1 MNELTRIT
9 TAFAM
14 ALAIGALAA
23 CNDSDSTEWGTI
35 NLAVTDAPVDG
46 ATRVV
51 VAFTGVEIQSADGSR
66 ELFTFDTQR
75 QVDLLALQ
83 GGGSEIL
90 LDGELLPAGRYDWIR
105 LLVNAEPN
113 TSDSFIEFDDGT
125 VQSLSVPS
133 AQGLRLVS
141 GFTVAA
147 GGNVD
152 FTIDFDLRRA
162 VVGPPGRGGMHMLR
176 PALRLV
182 DNNQVGAIDGMVDLA
197 LITEG
202 CAPAVY
208 VFAGADA
215 TVGDVQPDSG
225 PLASARVAQNVSTGD
240 FEYRVAF
247 LEAGDYTVAFT
258 CDALA
263 DDPDAADE
271 LAFTG
276 GSGQAVVTAGGVAT
290 VDFPVGG

>member
-1 MNELTRIT
+1 MKNYPRIIT
-9 TAFAM
+9 TFAV
-14 ALAIGALAA
+14 ALAIGTGAA
-23 CNDSDSTEWGTI
+23 CNDSDSTDWGTI
-35 NLAVTDAPVDG
+35 NLSVTDAPVDG
-46 ATRVV
+46 ATRVI
-51 VAFTGVEIQSADGSR
+51 VAFTGVEIQAADGGR

-83 GGGSEIL
+83 GGGSELL
-90 LDGELLPAGRYDWIR
+90 LDAELLPAGRYNWIR
-105 LLVNAEPN
+105 LLVNAAPN

-125 VQSLSVPS
+125 VHSLSVPS

-147 GGNVD
+147 GGNID

-162 VVGPPGRGGMHMLR
+162 VVAPPGLAGGYLLR

-182 DNNQVGAIDGMVDLA
+182 DNNLIGAIDGIVDLA
-197 LITEG
+197 LITEA
-202 CAPAVY
+202 CTPAVY

-215 TVGDVQPDSG
+215 PVGDVQPDSG
-225 PLASARVAQNVSTGD
+225 PIASARVAQNVTTGD

-247 LEAGDYTVAFT
+247 LEAGAYTVAFT

-271 LAFTG
+271 LSFTG
-276 GSGQAVVTAGGVAT
+276 GTGQATVTAGSVTT

>member
-1 MNELTRIT
+1 MT
-9 TAFAM
+9 TFLRKTAAFALV
-14 ALAIGALAA
+14 ATIGAVAA
-23 CNDSDSTEWGTI
+23 CNDSDTAEWGTI

-51 VAFTGVEIQSADGSR
+51 VAFTGVEIQAADGTR
-66 ELFTFDTQR
+66 ELFTFDPQR
-75 QVDLLALQ
+75 QIDLLALQ

-90 LDGELLPAGRYDWIR
+90 LDGELLPAGRYEWIR

-113 TSDSFIEFDDGT
+113 TPDSFIEFDDGA
-125 VQSLSVPS
+125 VHSLSVPS

-141 GFTVAA
+141 GFVVAA

-162 VVGPPGRGGMHMLR
+162 VVGPPGLGGAHLLR

-182 DNNQVGAIDGMVDLA
+182 DNNEVGAIDGIVDLT
-197 LITEG
+197 LITDG

-208 VFAGADA
+208 VYVGADA
-215 TVGDVQPDSG
+215 AVGDVQPDSG
-225 PLASARVAQNVSTGD
+225 PLASARVEQNVNTGD

-271 LAFTG
+271 LSFTG
-276 GSGQAVVTAGGVAT
+276 GTGQAVVTAGGVAT